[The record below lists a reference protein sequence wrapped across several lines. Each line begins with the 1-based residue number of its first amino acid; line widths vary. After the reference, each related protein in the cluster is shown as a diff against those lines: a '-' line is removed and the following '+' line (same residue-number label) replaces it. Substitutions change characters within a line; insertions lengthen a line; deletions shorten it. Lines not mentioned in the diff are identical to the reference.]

1 MDCIEPILSIASE
14 IYSLVEK
21 VKANRERCQ
30 RLSCR
35 VKALDD
41 LVKAIKE
48 TGQKQTSAE
57 VKQSLMELHI
67 TLKSAKDFIEK
78 FTSANCIKRFVSS
91 RSHEDEFGSLNER
104 LNDAFQVLSGFLQV
118 EQRNML
124 HQVFDQTTR
133 QKEDEV
139 DGRKDNEELKK
150 LLQDYFKDEK
160 EQFEQL
166 RINVEKLMESL
177 NKPSITEVTTR
188 MIKSEE
194 LKYDHPKKPFMT
206 TPSSEVYRGEYN
218 GFPVAIKRYTDLLNT
233 SLREVKSIFNKEVE
247 TMKRFESPNILRM
260 FGICVK
266 DEEGSSPQYFIIM
279 EYCEKGSLRQVLD
292 SDCKLSWT
300 RKARMCLDAAKGLY
314 RLHQTEE
321 KSKVHGCINSSKFL
335 VDKGYTVKLGG
346 FELSKTET
354 SLKKSIKTSTH
365 GEEGHCYYTPQK
377 LNSINHKYSKECE
390 IYSFGI
396 VLWEIAT
403 RKKPFEGLTIQ
414 DVYQKVYTEKY
425 QEPLPDDCPE
435 QLGRL
440 INDCRAFDNFQRP
453 SAGERDRRP
462 VNPHIAQME
471 AMEVD
476 SPMEMQGRGSV
487 QPVVAAAGEDANAP
501 LVISDSGSS
510 TEVDDD
516 DDDDNEGRQTAAR
529 VPPRLPA
536 TWAFSQRAVGG
547 SAVRPSVT
555 QGAPIRRRLRQ
566 GLRVHYPSQ
575 TAAPSRG
582 FPDFLLR
589 APAASVAQ
597 PESGST
603 TEVSESDEDEEAED
617 EGNEGGTSAATEPVD
632 PALPPS
638 SPRLNASIQLPQE
651 AGPANSSSAADG
663 ERTEAQNLAVQSV
676 SVASASLQPSHG
688 EEGEG
693 DNCTICFEAWTTAG
707 EHRLSAL
714 RCGHLF
720 GFTCIQ
726 RWLKAQGPAAKCPQ
740 CNKKAKRSDIVLLY
754 APKLR
759 ALDNSEQEIL
769 KKSLEQ
775 EQSLRRKAEL
785 ESAQYKLKLQ
795 VVTNKYG
802 QAQQELQE
810 LKALMAQAGRS
821 SVPSSSSSVSTSLL
835 LSLSQR
841 ADGSRTAQ
849 YSFSKAVL
857 VSQAGGSRVLSYC
870 EPLSCLLA
878 SQPSP
883 QATLVPGCGVKKVSV
898 VNMKASQYVPIHS
911 KQIRG
916 LSFNRQNDSLLLSA
930 ALDNTIKLTSNYV
943 YAGLSNG
950 SVLVYDTRDT
960 STHVQEL
967 HPLRSRC
974 PVASLCYIPRAAS
987 SSFPCGGLIAGSL
1000 EGGCFWEQVNETTY
1014 RPHVLPLETAGCT
1027 DIQVETESR
1036 HCLVTYRPGRSNPSL
1051 RCVLM
1056 ALNRTPQQDSSQLP
1070 SCSCSPVQTFS
1081 AGSSCKL
1088 LTKNAVFKS
1097 PDGDGMLVCAGD
1109 EASNSTMVWDAGTG
1123 SLLQK
1128 LPADLPVLDISPFTV
1143 NGEHFLASLTEKMLK
1158 LYKWE

>member
-1 MDCIEPILSIASE
+1 
-14 IYSLVEK
+14 
-21 VKANRERCQ
+21 
-30 RLSCR
+30 
-35 VKALDD
+35 
-41 LVKAIKE
+41 
-48 TGQKQTSAE
+48 
-57 VKQSLMELHI
+57 
-67 TLKSAKDFIEK
+67 
-78 FTSANCIKRFVSS
+78 
-91 RSHEDEFGSLNER
+91 
-104 LNDAFQVLSGFLQV
+104 
-118 EQRNML
+118 
-124 HQVFDQTTR
+124 
-133 QKEDEV
+133 
-139 DGRKDNEELKK
+139 
-150 LLQDYFKDEK
+150 
-160 EQFEQL
+160 
-166 RINVEKLMESL
+166 
-177 NKPSITEVTTR
+177 
-188 MIKSEE
+188 
-194 LKYDHPKKPFMT
+194 
-206 TPSSEVYRGEYN
+206 
-218 GFPVAIKRYTDLLNT
+218 
-233 SLREVKSIFNKEVE
+233 
-247 TMKRFESPNILRM
+247 
-260 FGICVK
+260 
-266 DEEGSSPQYFIIM
+266 
-279 EYCEKGSLRQVLD
+279 
-292 SDCKLSWT
+292 
-300 RKARMCLDAAKGLY
+300 
-314 RLHQTEE
+314 
-321 KSKVHGCINSSKFL
+321 
-335 VDKGYTVKLGG
+335 
-346 FELSKTET
+346 
-354 SLKKSIKTSTH
+354 
-365 GEEGHCYYTPQK
+365 
-377 LNSINHKYSKECE
+377 
-390 IYSFGI
+390 
-396 VLWEIAT
+396 
-403 RKKPFEGLTIQ
+403 
-414 DVYQKVYTEKY
+414 
-425 QEPLPDDCPE
+425 
-435 QLGRL
+435 
-440 INDCRAFDNFQRP
+440 
-453 SAGERDRRP
+453 
-462 VNPHIAQME
+462 ME

-476 SPMEMQGRGSV
+476 SPVEMQGGGSR
-487 QPVVAAAGEDANAP
+487 QPEVAAAAAAADANAP
-501 LVISDSGSS
+501 YVISDSGSS
-510 TEVDDD
+510 TEVDED
-516 DDDDNEGRQTAAR
+516 DDDDNEGGQTAAR
-529 VPPRLPA
+529 APPRLPA
-536 TWAFSQRAVGG
+536 TWAFSQRAVGV
-547 SAVRPSVT
+547 SAATPSAA

-589 APAASVAQ
+589 VPAASVAE

-603 TEVSESDEDEEAED
+603 TEVSESEEE
-617 EGNEGGTSAATEPVD
+617 EEEGGEEDTPAAVEPAEPV
-632 PALPPS
+632 PPS
-638 SPRLNASIQLPQE
+638 SPRLNASVHHAQPQE
-651 AGPANSSSAADG
+651 VGPTDSSSAADG
-663 ERTEAQNLAVQSV
+663 ERTDAQNQNVQPV
-676 SVASASLQPSHG
+676 PAASASVQSLPA

-693 DNCTICFEAWTTAG
+693 DTCTICFEAWTTAG

-759 ALDNSEQEIL
+759 ALDNSEQESL

-810 LKALMAQAGRS
+810 LRALMAQAGRNS
-821 SVPSSSSSVSTSLL
+821 APSSSSSSSSSASSSLL
-835 LSLSQR
+835 LGLSQR
-841 ADGSRTAQ
+841 ADGSRAAQ

-883 QATLVPGCGVKKVSV
+883 HSTLVPGCGVKKVSV

-930 ALDNTIKLTSNYV
+930 ALDNTIKLTSLLTNTVVQTYNAGKPVWSCCWCLDNSNYV
-943 YAGLSNG
+943 YAGLING

-967 HPLRSRC
+967 QPLRSRC
-974 PVASLCYIPRAAS
+974 PVASLCYVPRAAS

-1056 ALNRTPQQDSSQLP
+1056 SLNRTPQQDSSQLP

-1097 PDGDGMLVCAGD
+1097 PDGGGTLVCAGD
-1109 EASNSTMVWDAGTG
+1109 EASNSTMVWDASSG

-1128 LPADLPVLDISPFTV
+1128 LPADLPVLDISPFSV

-1158 LYKWE
+1158 LYRWE

>member
-1 MDCIEPILSIASE
+1 
-14 IYSLVEK
+14 
-21 VKANRERCQ
+21 
-30 RLSCR
+30 
-35 VKALDD
+35 
-41 LVKAIKE
+41 
-48 TGQKQTSAE
+48 
-57 VKQSLMELHI
+57 
-67 TLKSAKDFIEK
+67 
-78 FTSANCIKRFVSS
+78 
-91 RSHEDEFGSLNER
+91 
-104 LNDAFQVLSGFLQV
+104 
-118 EQRNML
+118 
-124 HQVFDQTTR
+124 
-133 QKEDEV
+133 
-139 DGRKDNEELKK
+139 
-150 LLQDYFKDEK
+150 
-160 EQFEQL
+160 
-166 RINVEKLMESL
+166 
-177 NKPSITEVTTR
+177 
-188 MIKSEE
+188 
-194 LKYDHPKKPFMT
+194 
-206 TPSSEVYRGEYN
+206 
-218 GFPVAIKRYTDLLNT
+218 
-233 SLREVKSIFNKEVE
+233 
-247 TMKRFESPNILRM
+247 
-260 FGICVK
+260 
-266 DEEGSSPQYFIIM
+266 
-279 EYCEKGSLRQVLD
+279 
-292 SDCKLSWT
+292 
-300 RKARMCLDAAKGLY
+300 
-314 RLHQTEE
+314 
-321 KSKVHGCINSSKFL
+321 
-335 VDKGYTVKLGG
+335 
-346 FELSKTET
+346 
-354 SLKKSIKTSTH
+354 
-365 GEEGHCYYTPQK
+365 
-377 LNSINHKYSKECE
+377 
-390 IYSFGI
+390 
-396 VLWEIAT
+396 
-403 RKKPFEGLTIQ
+403 
-414 DVYQKVYTEKY
+414 
-425 QEPLPDDCPE
+425 
-435 QLGRL
+435 
-440 INDCRAFDNFQRP
+440 
-453 SAGERDRRP
+453 
-462 VNPHIAQME
+462 ME

-476 SPMEMQGRGSV
+476 SPVEMQGGGSR
-487 QPVVAAAGEDANAP
+487 QPEVAAAAAADANAP
-501 LVISDSGSS
+501 YVISDSGSS
-510 TEVDDD
+510 TEVDED
-516 DDDDNEGRQTAAR
+516 DDDDNEGGQTAAR
-529 VPPRLPA
+529 APPRLPA
-536 TWAFSQRAVGG
+536 TWAFSQRAVGV
-547 SAVRPSVT
+547 SAATPSAA

-589 APAASVAQ
+589 VPAASVAE

-603 TEVSESDEDEEAED
+603 TEVSESEEE
-617 EGNEGGTSAATEPVD
+617 EEEGGEEDTPAAVEPAD
-632 PALPPS
+632 PVPPS
-638 SPRLNASIQLPQE
+638 SPRLNASVHHAQPQE
-651 AGPANSSSAADG
+651 VGPTDSSSAADG
-663 ERTEAQNLAVQSV
+663 ERTDAQNQNVQPV
-676 SVASASLQPSHG
+676 PVASASVQSLPA

-693 DNCTICFEAWTTAG
+693 DTCTICFEAWTTAG

-759 ALDNSEQEIL
+759 ALDNSEQESL

-810 LKALMAQAGRS
+810 LRALMAQAGRNS
-821 SVPSSSSSVSTSLL
+821 APSSSSSSSSSASSSLL
-835 LSLSQR
+835 LGLSQR
-841 ADGSRTAQ
+841 ADGSRAAQ

-883 QATLVPGCGVKKVSV
+883 HSTLVPGCGVKKVSV

-930 ALDNTIKLTSNYV
+930 ALDNTIKLTSLLTNTVVQTYNAGKPVWSCCWCLDNSNYV
-943 YAGLSNG
+943 YAGLING

-967 HPLRSRC
+967 QPLRSRC
-974 PVASLCYIPRAAS
+974 PVASLCYVPRAAS

-1056 ALNRTPQQDSSQLP
+1056 SLNRTPQQDSSQLP

-1097 PDGDGMLVCAGD
+1097 PDGGGTLVCAGD
-1109 EASNSTMVWDAGTG
+1109 EASNSTMVWDAGSG

-1128 LPADLPVLDISPFTV
+1128 LPADLPVLDISPFSV

-1158 LYKWE
+1158 LYRWE

>member
-1 MDCIEPILSIASE
+1 M
-14 IYSLVEK
+14 
-21 VKANRERCQ
+21 
-30 RLSCR
+30 
-35 VKALDD
+35 
-41 LVKAIKE
+41 
-48 TGQKQTSAE
+48 
-57 VKQSLMELHI
+57 
-67 TLKSAKDFIEK
+67 
-78 FTSANCIKRFVSS
+78 
-91 RSHEDEFGSLNER
+91 
-104 LNDAFQVLSGFLQV
+104 
-118 EQRNML
+118 
-124 HQVFDQTTR
+124 
-133 QKEDEV
+133 
-139 DGRKDNEELKK
+139 
-150 LLQDYFKDEK
+150 
-160 EQFEQL
+160 
-166 RINVEKLMESL
+166 
-177 NKPSITEVTTR
+177 
-188 MIKSEE
+188 
-194 LKYDHPKKPFMT
+194 
-206 TPSSEVYRGEYN
+206 
-218 GFPVAIKRYTDLLNT
+218 
-233 SLREVKSIFNKEVE
+233 
-247 TMKRFESPNILRM
+247 
-260 FGICVK
+260 
-266 DEEGSSPQYFIIM
+266 
-279 EYCEKGSLRQVLD
+279 
-292 SDCKLSWT
+292 
-300 RKARMCLDAAKGLY
+300 
-314 RLHQTEE
+314 
-321 KSKVHGCINSSKFL
+321 
-335 VDKGYTVKLGG
+335 
-346 FELSKTET
+346 
-354 SLKKSIKTSTH
+354 
-365 GEEGHCYYTPQK
+365 
-377 LNSINHKYSKECE
+377 
-390 IYSFGI
+390 
-396 VLWEIAT
+396 
-403 RKKPFEGLTIQ
+403 
-414 DVYQKVYTEKY
+414 
-425 QEPLPDDCPE
+425 
-435 QLGRL
+435 
-440 INDCRAFDNFQRP
+440 
-453 SAGERDRRP
+453 
-462 VNPHIAQME
+462 
-471 AMEVD
+471 D
-476 SPMEMQGRGSV
+476 SPVEIRGRGSR
-487 QPVVAAAGEDANAP
+487 QPAVAASAEDTNAP
-501 LVISDSGSS
+501 HVISDSSSS
-510 TEVDDD
+510 TEVDED
-516 DDDDNEGRQTAAR
+516 DDDDNDGGQTAAR

-536 TWAFSQRAVGG
+536 TWAFSQRAVSS
-547 SAVRPSVT
+547 SAAPSAA
-555 QGAPIRRRLRQ
+555 QPIRRRLRQ

-589 APAASVAQ
+589 APAASAAE

-603 TEVSESDEDEEAED
+603 TEVSESDEEDGAEE
-617 EGNEGGTSAATEPVD
+617 GPPAAAEPVNPVL
-632 PALPPS
+632 PA
-638 SPRLNASIQLPQE
+638 SPRLNASNQHTEPQE
-651 AGPANSSSAADG
+651 AGQNNSAAAG
-663 ERTEAQNLAVQSV
+663 ERTEAQNQVIQPLP
-676 SVASASLQPSHG
+676 VASASVQLAQS

-720 GFTCIQ
+720 GFMCIQ
-726 RWLKAQGPAAKCPQ
+726 RWLKAQGPDAKCPQ
-740 CNKKAKRSDIVLLY
+740 CNKKAKQSDIVRLY

-759 ALDNSEQEIL
+759 ALDNSEQESL

-785 ESAQYKLKLQ
+785 ESAQYKLTLQ

-810 LKALMAQAGRS
+810 LRALMAQAGRNS
-821 SVPSSSSSVSTSLL
+821 FPSSSSSSASTSLIL
-835 LSLSQR
+835 GLSHR

-857 VSQAGGSRVLSYC
+857 VSQTGGSRVLSYC

-883 QATLVPGCGVKKVSV
+883 HSTLVPGCGVKKVSV

-930 ALDNTIKLTSNYV
+930 ALDNTIKLTSLLTNTVVQTYNAGKPVWSCCWCLDNSNYV

-967 HPLRSRC
+967 QPLRSRC
-974 PVASLCYIPRAAS
+974 PVASLCYVPRAAS

-1000 EGGCFWEQVNETTY
+1000 EGGCFWEQVSETTY

-1088 LTKNAVFKS
+1088 LTKNAVFRS
-1097 PDGDGMLVCAGD
+1097 PDGGGTLVCAGD
-1109 EASNSTMVWDAGTG
+1109 EASNSTMVWDAGSG

>member
-1 MDCIEPILSIASE
+1 
-14 IYSLVEK
+14 
-21 VKANRERCQ
+21 
-30 RLSCR
+30 
-35 VKALDD
+35 
-41 LVKAIKE
+41 
-48 TGQKQTSAE
+48 
-57 VKQSLMELHI
+57 
-67 TLKSAKDFIEK
+67 
-78 FTSANCIKRFVSS
+78 
-91 RSHEDEFGSLNER
+91 
-104 LNDAFQVLSGFLQV
+104 
-118 EQRNML
+118 
-124 HQVFDQTTR
+124 
-133 QKEDEV
+133 
-139 DGRKDNEELKK
+139 
-150 LLQDYFKDEK
+150 
-160 EQFEQL
+160 
-166 RINVEKLMESL
+166 
-177 NKPSITEVTTR
+177 
-188 MIKSEE
+188 
-194 LKYDHPKKPFMT
+194 
-206 TPSSEVYRGEYN
+206 
-218 GFPVAIKRYTDLLNT
+218 
-233 SLREVKSIFNKEVE
+233 
-247 TMKRFESPNILRM
+247 
-260 FGICVK
+260 
-266 DEEGSSPQYFIIM
+266 
-279 EYCEKGSLRQVLD
+279 
-292 SDCKLSWT
+292 
-300 RKARMCLDAAKGLY
+300 
-314 RLHQTEE
+314 
-321 KSKVHGCINSSKFL
+321 
-335 VDKGYTVKLGG
+335 
-346 FELSKTET
+346 
-354 SLKKSIKTSTH
+354 
-365 GEEGHCYYTPQK
+365 
-377 LNSINHKYSKECE
+377 
-390 IYSFGI
+390 
-396 VLWEIAT
+396 
-403 RKKPFEGLTIQ
+403 
-414 DVYQKVYTEKY
+414 
-425 QEPLPDDCPE
+425 
-435 QLGRL
+435 
-440 INDCRAFDNFQRP
+440 
-453 SAGERDRRP
+453 
-462 VNPHIAQME
+462 ME

-476 SPMEMQGRGSV
+476 FPMEGRGGG
-487 QPVVAAAGEDANAP
+487 QPAVTAGAADLNAP
-501 LVISDSGSS
+501 YVISDSGSS
-510 TEVDDD
+510 TEVDEDD
-516 DDDDNEGRQTAAR
+516 EEDNEGGQTAAR

-547 SAVRPSVT
+547 SAATPSAAR
-555 QGAPIRRRLRQ
+555 GAPIRRRLRQ

-589 APAASVAQ
+589 APAASVAE

-603 TEVSESDEDEEAED
+603 TEVSESDEEEERGD
-617 EGNEGGTSAATEPVD
+617 EGVEVGAPAAAAEPAD
-632 PALPPS
+632 PVPPA
-638 SPRLNASIQLPQE
+638 SPRLNAPVQHAQPQE
-651 AGPANSSSAADG
+651 AGATNSSSAADG
-663 ERTEAQNLAVQSV
+663 ERTEAPKQVVQPLP
-676 SVASASLQPSHG
+676 VASAPLPLSHG

-720 GFTCIQ
+720 GYTCIQ
-726 RWLKAQGPAAKCPQ
+726 RWLKAQGGAAKCPQ

-759 ALDNSEQEIL
+759 ALDNSEQESL

-810 LKALMAQAGRS
+810 LRALMAQAGRS
-821 SVPSSSSSVSTSLL
+821 SVSSSSSSSSSASTSLL
-835 LSLSQR
+835 LGLSQR

-849 YSFSKAVL
+849 YVFSKAVL

-883 QATLVPGCGVKKVSV
+883 HSTLVPGCGVKKVSV

-930 ALDNTIKLTSNYV
+930 ALDNTIKLTSLLTNTVVQTYNAGKPVWSCCWCLDNSNYV

-967 HPLRSRC
+967 QPLRSRC
-974 PVASLCYIPRAAS
+974 PVASLCYVPRAAS

-1014 RPHVLPLETAGCT
+1014 RPHILPLETAGCT

-1036 HCLVTYRPGRSNPSL
+1036 RCLVTYRPGRSNPSL

-1088 LTKNAVFKS
+1088 LTKNAVFRS
-1097 PDGDGMLVCAGD
+1097 PDGGGTLICAGD
-1109 EASNSTMVWDAGTG
+1109 EASNSTMVWDADSG

-1128 LPADLPVLDISPFTV
+1128 LPADLPVLDISPFAV

-1158 LYKWE
+1158 LYRWE

>member
-1 MDCIEPILSIASE
+1 
-14 IYSLVEK
+14 
-21 VKANRERCQ
+21 
-30 RLSCR
+30 
-35 VKALDD
+35 
-41 LVKAIKE
+41 
-48 TGQKQTSAE
+48 
-57 VKQSLMELHI
+57 
-67 TLKSAKDFIEK
+67 
-78 FTSANCIKRFVSS
+78 
-91 RSHEDEFGSLNER
+91 
-104 LNDAFQVLSGFLQV
+104 
-118 EQRNML
+118 
-124 HQVFDQTTR
+124 
-133 QKEDEV
+133 
-139 DGRKDNEELKK
+139 
-150 LLQDYFKDEK
+150 
-160 EQFEQL
+160 
-166 RINVEKLMESL
+166 
-177 NKPSITEVTTR
+177 
-188 MIKSEE
+188 
-194 LKYDHPKKPFMT
+194 
-206 TPSSEVYRGEYN
+206 
-218 GFPVAIKRYTDLLNT
+218 
-233 SLREVKSIFNKEVE
+233 
-247 TMKRFESPNILRM
+247 
-260 FGICVK
+260 
-266 DEEGSSPQYFIIM
+266 
-279 EYCEKGSLRQVLD
+279 
-292 SDCKLSWT
+292 
-300 RKARMCLDAAKGLY
+300 
-314 RLHQTEE
+314 
-321 KSKVHGCINSSKFL
+321 
-335 VDKGYTVKLGG
+335 
-346 FELSKTET
+346 
-354 SLKKSIKTSTH
+354 
-365 GEEGHCYYTPQK
+365 
-377 LNSINHKYSKECE
+377 
-390 IYSFGI
+390 
-396 VLWEIAT
+396 
-403 RKKPFEGLTIQ
+403 
-414 DVYQKVYTEKY
+414 
-425 QEPLPDDCPE
+425 
-435 QLGRL
+435 
-440 INDCRAFDNFQRP
+440 
-453 SAGERDRRP
+453 
-462 VNPHIAQME
+462 ME

-476 SPMEMQGRGSV
+476 SPMEMRGRGSG
-487 QPVVAAAGEDANAP
+487 QPAVAAAAADSNAP
-501 LVISDSGSS
+501 HVISDSSSS
-510 TEVDDD
+510 TEVDED
-516 DDDDNEGRQTAAR
+516 DDDDNDGRQMAAR

-536 TWAFSQRAVGG
+536 TWAFSQRAVGS
-547 SAVRPSVT
+547 SAATPSAA
-555 QGAPIRRRLRQ
+555 QPIRRRLRQ

-589 APAASVAQ
+589 APAASVAE

-603 TEVSESDEDEEAED
+603 TEVSESDEEEGTD
-617 EGNEGGTSAATEPVD
+617 EGPPAAAEPVNPVP
-632 PALPPS
+632 PA
-638 SPRLNASIQLPQE
+638 SPRLNASNQHTEPRE
-651 AGPANSSSAADG
+651 VGPTNSSSAADG
-663 ERTEAQNLAVQSV
+663 ERTEAQHQVIQPLP
-676 SVASASLQPSHG
+676 VASASVQLSTS

-720 GFTCIQ
+720 GFMCIQ
-726 RWLKAQGPAAKCPQ
+726 RWLKAQGPDAKCPQ
-740 CNKKAKRSDIVLLY
+740 CNKKAKQSDIVRLY

-759 ALDNSEQEIL
+759 ALDNSEQESL

-785 ESAQYKLKLQ
+785 ESAQYKLTLQ

-810 LKALMAQAGRS
+810 LRALMAQAGRNS
-821 SVPSSSSSVSTSLL
+821 FPSSSSSSSSSASTSLVL
-835 LSLSQR
+835 GLSHR

-883 QATLVPGCGVKKVSV
+883 HSTLVPGCGVKKVSV

-930 ALDNTIKLTSNYV
+930 ALDNTIKLTSLLTNTVVQTYNAGKPVWSCCWCLDNSNYV

-967 HPLRSRC
+967 QPLRSRC
-974 PVASLCYIPRAAS
+974 PVASLCYVPRAAS

-1000 EGGCFWEQVNETTY
+1000 EGGCFWEQVSETTY

-1097 PDGDGMLVCAGD
+1097 PDGGGTLVCAGD
-1109 EASNSTMVWDAGTG
+1109 EASNSTMVWDAGSG

-1128 LPADLPVLDISPFTV
+1128 LPADLPVLDISPFSV

>member
-1 MDCIEPILSIASE
+1 
-14 IYSLVEK
+14 
-21 VKANRERCQ
+21 
-30 RLSCR
+30 
-35 VKALDD
+35 
-41 LVKAIKE
+41 
-48 TGQKQTSAE
+48 
-57 VKQSLMELHI
+57 
-67 TLKSAKDFIEK
+67 
-78 FTSANCIKRFVSS
+78 
-91 RSHEDEFGSLNER
+91 
-104 LNDAFQVLSGFLQV
+104 
-118 EQRNML
+118 
-124 HQVFDQTTR
+124 
-133 QKEDEV
+133 
-139 DGRKDNEELKK
+139 
-150 LLQDYFKDEK
+150 
-160 EQFEQL
+160 
-166 RINVEKLMESL
+166 
-177 NKPSITEVTTR
+177 
-188 MIKSEE
+188 
-194 LKYDHPKKPFMT
+194 
-206 TPSSEVYRGEYN
+206 
-218 GFPVAIKRYTDLLNT
+218 
-233 SLREVKSIFNKEVE
+233 
-247 TMKRFESPNILRM
+247 
-260 FGICVK
+260 
-266 DEEGSSPQYFIIM
+266 
-279 EYCEKGSLRQVLD
+279 
-292 SDCKLSWT
+292 
-300 RKARMCLDAAKGLY
+300 
-314 RLHQTEE
+314 
-321 KSKVHGCINSSKFL
+321 
-335 VDKGYTVKLGG
+335 
-346 FELSKTET
+346 
-354 SLKKSIKTSTH
+354 
-365 GEEGHCYYTPQK
+365 
-377 LNSINHKYSKECE
+377 
-390 IYSFGI
+390 
-396 VLWEIAT
+396 
-403 RKKPFEGLTIQ
+403 
-414 DVYQKVYTEKY
+414 
-425 QEPLPDDCPE
+425 
-435 QLGRL
+435 
-440 INDCRAFDNFQRP
+440 
-453 SAGERDRRP
+453 
-462 VNPHIAQME
+462 ME

-476 SPMEMQGRGSV
+476 SPVEMQGRGSR
-487 QPVVAAAGEDANAP
+487 QPVAAAAEDANAP
-501 LVISDSGSS
+501 HIISDSGSS
-510 TEVDDD
+510 TEVDED
-516 DDDDNEGRQTAAR
+516 DDDDNEGGQTASRA
-529 VPPRLPA
+529 PPRLPA
-536 TWAFSQRAVGG
+536 TWAFSQRAVG
-547 SAVRPSVT
+547 SAASTPSAA

-589 APAASVAQ
+589 APAASVAE

-603 TEVSESDEDEEAED
+603 TEVSESDEEEEEEEVGDEE
-617 EGNEGGTSAATEPVD
+617 GTPAAVQPVD
-632 PALPPS
+632 PPVPPA
-638 SPRLNASIQLPQE
+638 SPRLNVSTQHAQPQE
-651 AGPANSSSAADG
+651 AVPTIADG
-663 ERTEAQNLAVQSV
+663 ERTEAQNQDVQPV
-676 SVASASLQPSHG
+676 HVASASVQSSHG

-759 ALDNSEQEIL
+759 ALDNSEQESL

-810 LKALMAQAGRS
+810 LRTLMAQAGRS
-821 SVPSSSSSVSTSLL
+821 SVPSSSSSSSSASTSLL
-835 LSLSQR
+835 LGLSQ
-841 ADGSRTAQ
+841 SRTAQ

-857 VSQAGGSRVLSYC
+857 VSQTGGSRVLSYC

-883 QATLVPGCGVKKVSV
+883 HATLVPGCGVKKVSV

-930 ALDNTIKLTSNYV
+930 ALDNTIKLTSLLTNTVVQTYNAGKPVWSCCWCLDNSNYV

-967 HPLRSRC
+967 QPLRSRC
-974 PVASLCYIPRAAS
+974 PVASLCYVPRAAS
-987 SSFPCGGLIAGSL
+987 SLFPCGGLIAGSL

-1056 ALNRTPQQDSSQLP
+1056 ALNRTPQQDLSQLP

-1097 PDGDGMLVCAGD
+1097 PDGGGMLVCAGD
-1109 EASNSTMVWDAGTG
+1109 EASNSTMVWDAGSG

-1128 LPADLPVLDISPFTV
+1128 LPADLPVLDITPFTV
-1143 NGEHFLASLTEKMLK
+1143 NSEHFLASLTEKMLK
-1158 LYKWE
+1158 LYRWE